1 MFCCSRHQRE
11 HECVEHNEYFDL
23 LDLLPIICYRCRCVI
38 TTISELKATCVRF
51 NTHVYSAPSCV
62 NSTYKSERKRVL
74 KSPCIEVENSC
85 PDSPRSR
92 KKLIPSHRLKK
103 KSVKS
108 SSLIIID
115 ISQAE
120 MIEDIKKSIFS
131 PQFNVSFKILNDD
144 VKSSTP
150 LYENKENLPVIAILE
165 NDDLSMFTTP
175 ETARNS
181 SVIVISATKKNS
193 TLSDG
198 ITKNTSKRKKSRKVT
213 FEKVEPPKSPEL
225 DVSAYSSPLISPEV
239 IDEVES
245 EMKNTNLNTESH
257 GCTITELLRSLR
269 LAMREIPRSLWNAY
283 DWSLNVI
290 RNNSDNSFG
299 NKRKREID
307 FDESEFLKRRPI
319 SSYWVNMS
327 VGSLMRNPLPRYLE
341 KYDVLNK
348 DCGNPLT

>member
-23 LDLLPIICYRCRCVI
+23 LDLLPIICYRCHCVI
-38 TTISELKATCVRF
+38 TTISELKTACVRF
-51 NTHVYSAPSCV
+51 NTHGYSALSCA
-62 NSTYKSERKRVL
+62 NGTYKSERKRVL
-74 KSPCIEVENSC
+74 KSPCIEKTDNNYC

-92 KKLIPSHRLKK
+92 KKLIPSRKLKK

-108 SSLIIID
+108 PSLIIID

-131 PQFNVSFKILNDD
+131 PQFNVSFRILNDD

-165 NDDLSMFTTP
+165 NDDLSTYTTP

-193 TLSDG
+193 
-198 ITKNTSKRKKSRKVT
+198 ITENISKRKKSRKVT

-225 DVSAYSSPLISPEV
+225 DVSAYSSPLVSPEV

-245 EMKNTNLNTESH
+245 ELKNTNLNTESQE
-257 GCTITELLRSLR
+257 CTVTELLRNLR
-269 LAMREIPRSLWNAY
+269 LAIREIPRSLWNAY
-283 DWSLNVI
+283 DWSLKII

-299 NKRKREID
+299 NKRKKEFD
-307 FDESEFLKRRPI
+307 FDESQLLKRRPI

-327 VGSLMRNPLPRYLE
+327 IGSLMRSPLPRYLE